1 MNALHGLDISYDAV
15 IVGARCAG
23 AATALLMARS
33 GAKVLLVDRQAYGSD
48 TMSTHALM
56 RGAVVQLNRWGLIP
70 RVTEAGT
77 PAIRSTTFHYGDETV
92 RIDIKAEHGVD
103 CLFAPR
109 RTVLDPLLVDAAR
122 DAGARVSHGVALSE
136 LQFAASG
143 GRVIGVSLRDASG
156 ACMTVRSDMVIGAD
170 GRRSTVAQSVN
181 AKAYVEGNNCSG
193 IVFGYFEGL
202 KSEGLHWHFAR
213 NAAAGVIP
221 TNAGHCVFAAVP
233 APRFPATFRGDIL
246 RGFLRVL
253 ETNSP
258 RLRAE
263 IDRARLIGGLR
274 GFGGASGH
282 LRQCQGAG
290 WALVGDAGY
299 FKDPL
304 TAHGITDALR
314 DAQLLSAAIV
324 DGGRWALENYQDER
338 DALSL
343 PFLRVTDAVA
353 SFSWDLNEVRQ
364 LHADMSAVMK
374 TETNH
379 IAGLS
384 TAFPRSTGV
393 KDVER
398 FTLDTNACRSARSWI
413 QRRKEPD
420 DHDARRRNV
429 H

>member
-1 MNALHGLDISYDAV
+1 MNALHHLDTRYDAV
-15 IVGARCAG
+15 IIGARCAG
-23 AATALLMARS
+23 AATALLLARS

-70 RVTEAGT
+70 SVTEAVT
-77 PAIRSTTFHYGDETV
+77 PAIRSTTFHYGSETV
-92 RIDIKAEHGVD
+92 HVGIKADHGVD

-109 RTVLDPLLVDAAR
+109 RTVLDPLLVDAAWE
-122 DAGARVSHGVALSE
+122 AGAKVRHGVALSG

-156 ACMTVRSDMVIGAD
+156 SCMMVGSDIVIGAD
-170 GRRSTVAQSVN
+170 GRQSTVARSVN
-181 AKAYVEGNNCSG
+181 ANAYVEGHNSSG

-202 KSEGLHWHFAR
+202 KSDGLHWHFAR

-233 APRFPATFRGDIL
+233 AQQFSARFRGDVMQ
-246 RGFLRVL
+246 GFLQVL
-253 ETNSP
+253 EMNSS
-258 RLRAE
+258 RLRTDIE
-263 IDRARLIGGLR
+263 RAKLIGRLR
-274 GFGGASGH
+274 GFGGATSH

-314 DAQLLSAAIV
+314 DAQLLSRAIING
-324 DGGRWALENYQDER
+324 GGRALENYQRER

-343 PFLRVTDAVA
+343 PFLRVTDAIA
-353 SFSWDLNEVRQ
+353 SFSWDLSEVKQ
-364 LHADMSAVMK
+364 LHAEMSAVMK

-379 IAGLS
+379 IASLS
-384 TAFPRSTGV
+384 PTPSLA
-393 KDVER
+393 
-398 FTLDTNACRSARSWI
+398 A
-413 QRRKEPD
+413 
-420 DHDARRRNV
+420 
-429 H
+429 

>member
-1 MNALHGLDISYDAV
+1 MNAFHGLDTSYDAV
-15 IVGARCAG
+15 IIGARCAG
-23 AATALLMARS
+23 AATALLLARS

-70 RVTEAGT
+70 DIAEAAT

-92 RIDIKAEHGVD
+92 RVDIKAQHGVD
-103 CLFAPR
+103 YLLAPR

-122 DAGARVSHGVALSE
+122 KAGAKVRHGVALSG

-143 GRVIGVSLRDASG
+143 GRVIGVSLKDAEG
-156 ACMTVRSDMVIGAD
+156 ACVSVRSDIVIGAD
-170 GRRSTVAQSVN
+170 GRQSTVAQSVN
-181 AKAYVEGNNCSG
+181 AKAYVEGNNSSG
-193 IVFGYFEGL
+193 VVFGYFEGL

-233 APRFPATFRGDIL
+233 AARFAATFRGDVL
-246 RGFLRVL
+246 RGFLQVL
-253 ETNSP
+253 EMNNP
-258 RLRAE
+258 RLRTE
-263 IDRARLIGGLR
+263 IDRARLIGRLR
-274 GFGGASGH
+274 GFGGASSH
-282 LRQCQGAG
+282 LRQCHGAG

-314 DAQLLSAAIV
+314 DAQLLSAAIIN
-324 DGGRWALENYQDER
+324 GGRRALEDYQNER

-343 PFLRVTDAVA
+343 PFLRVTDAIA
-353 SFSWDLNEVRQ
+353 SFSWDLDEVKQ

-374 TETNH
+374 AETDH
-379 IAGLS
+379 VATLS
-384 TAFPRSTGV
+384 TTPSLA
-393 KDVER
+393 
-398 FTLDTNACRSARSWI
+398 A
-413 QRRKEPD
+413 
-420 DHDARRRNV
+420 
-429 H
+429 